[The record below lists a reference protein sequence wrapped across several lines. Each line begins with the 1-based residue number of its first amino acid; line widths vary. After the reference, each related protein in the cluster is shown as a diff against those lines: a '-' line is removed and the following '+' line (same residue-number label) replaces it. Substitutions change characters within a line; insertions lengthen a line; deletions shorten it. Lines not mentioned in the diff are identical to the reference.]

1 MDKRLK
7 TILNHYGM
15 KIETLKCCEE
25 CAELI
30 QALLKGDS
38 VAIAQEIADVEITL
52 EYMKEAHVI
61 RDAVEKFKEM
71 KIQRQLR
78 RIEDER

>member
-1 MDKRLK
+1 MDERLK
-7 TILNHYGM
+7 TILNHYGD
-15 KIETLKCCEE
+15 KVERLKCCEE

-38 VAIAQEIADVEITL
+38 VSIAQEIADVEITI
-52 EYMKEAHVI
+52 EYMKESFVI

-78 RIEDER
+78 RIENER